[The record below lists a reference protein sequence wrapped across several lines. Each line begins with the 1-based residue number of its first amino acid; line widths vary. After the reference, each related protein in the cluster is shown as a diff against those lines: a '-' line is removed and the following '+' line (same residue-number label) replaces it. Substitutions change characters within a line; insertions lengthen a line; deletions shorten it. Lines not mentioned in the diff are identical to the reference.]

1 MKLSL
6 NYLSLPWYRRQS
18 IWLCFFSVSGLIY
31 TLWDREK
38 LLEEYNLIQIA
49 ENEEL
54 NELNVQPQHL
64 VQKQPSVPPEIEK
77 QIIQISKELTLPRNE
92 MLDALQ
98 VALVPNIVLTEII
111 LDEQSIVEGIAIEE
125 MALKNFI
132 QALESSP
139 SWEIVEIESEE
150 MTTPDSQVEMAV
162 QNSENNPSGKG
173 QTKFKLNLKWKR
185 L

>member
-111 LDEQSIVEGIAIEE
+111 CKRPLNTPSE
-125 MALKNFI
+125 FI
-132 QALESSP
+132 L
-139 SWEIVEIESEE
+139 
-150 MTTPDSQVEMAV
+150 
-162 QNSENNPSGKG
+162 
-173 QTKFKLNLKWKR
+173 
-185 L
+185 

>member
-1 MKLSL
+1 M
-6 NYLSLPWYRRQS
+6 PWYRRQS

-38 LLEEYNLIQIA
+38 LLQEYNLIQIA

-125 MALKNFI
+125 KALKNFI

-139 SWEIVEIESEE
+139 
-150 MTTPDSQVEMAV
+150 
-162 QNSENNPSGKG
+162 
-173 QTKFKLNLKWKR
+173 
-185 L
+185 